1 MSENYPRRRSDISAR
16 VVVDETVVLDLGAAQ
31 IHQLNATA
39 SFIWDRCDGYCTV
52 AAIAEKLTGS
62 FDVDCETAPGRP
74 GDAAPARRARTAGP
88 RARVAARRGARNRA
102 CPHSTGPGT
111 RRSRALRGVHDARP
125 RGGRLW

>member
-52 AAIAEKLTGS
+52 AALAENLRGS
-62 FDVDCETAPGRP
+62 FDVDVETGRQADQATLRRLDEL
-74 GDAAPARRARTAGP
+74 GLLDPARE
-88 RARVAARRGARNRA
+88 
-102 CPHSTGPGT
+102 
-111 RRSRALRGVHDARP
+111 
-125 RGGRLW
+125 